1 MFISALR
8 RFGWQVRLGFAKP
21 ARHSRGFRLTT
32 LENRIAGGTV
42 FAVLFSVTACHLIN
56 DTLQALMLAI
66 YPMLRDAYALSF
78 GQIGMITLVF
88 QVVASVLQPLIGH
101 FTDRRPLPYSL
112 PLAPAFTLAGVVLLG
127 LATSYPVILVAAAAV
142 GIGSAIFHPEASRVA
157 RLASGG
163 RYGMAQSLFQVGG
176 NVGSSLGPL
185 LAAWIILPRGQGSV
199 AWFAVIALAAV
210 VILSGVGRWY
220 SHHLG
225 PKNKV
230 RAAPVTPQT
239 LSSRTVALSLLIL
252 LALMFSKFVYTSSF
266 SSFYTFYLIDHFQ
279 VPVKDAQIYL
289 FVYLGA
295 FAAGTFAGGPIGDR
309 IGRKAVIWFSILGAL
324 PFTLALPFANL
335 FWTVLLT
342 VPIGLILASAFSA
355 MVVYAQELLPGRVG
369 MISGL
374 FFGTAFGIAG
384 LAAVPLGYLAD
395 HTSITF
401 VFQLCSVLPTIGLL
415 TVFLPGSARL
425 KASR

>member
-1 MFISALR
+1 MAT
-8 RFGWQVRLGFAKP
+8 V
-21 ARHSRGFRLTT
+21 
-32 LENRIAGGTV
+32 ENRIASSTV
-42 FAVLFSVTACHLIN
+42 FAVLISVTVCHLIN
-56 DTLQALMLAI
+56 DTLQALMLAM
-66 YPMLRDAYALSF
+66 YPILRDSYALTF

-88 QVVASVLQPLIGH
+88 QVIASVLQPLIGH

-112 PLAPAFTLAGVVLLG
+112 PVAPAFSLLGLVLLG
-127 LATSYPVILVAAAAV
+127 TATSYEGILVAAAAV

-163 RYGMAQSLFQVGG
+163 RYGMAQSLFHVGG
-176 NVGSSLGPL
+176 NIGTSLGPL
-185 LAAWIILPRGQGSV
+185 LAAWVILPRGQASV
-199 AWFAVIALAAV
+199 VWFGAIALAAIG
-210 VILSGVGRWY
+210 ILSGVGRWY
-220 SHHLG
+220 SHHLR
-225 PKNKV
+225 PKNTARPIPLV
-230 RAAPVTPQT
+230 HHN
-239 LSSRTVALSLLIL
+239 LSSRTVSLSLLIL

-279 VPVKDAQIYL
+279 VSVKDAQIYL

-295 FAAGTFAGGPIGDR
+295 FATGTFAGGPIGDR

-335 FWTVLLT
+335 FWTVVLT

-384 LAAVPLGYLAD
+384 LSAVPLGYLAD

-401 VFQLCSVLPTIGLL
+401 VFQLCSVLPAIGLL
-415 TVFLPGSARL
+415 TVFLPSSEQL
-425 KASR
+425 KATR

>member
-1 MFISALR
+1 
-8 RFGWQVRLGFAKP
+8 
-21 ARHSRGFRLTT
+21 LTT
-32 LENRIAGGTV
+32 LENRIASSTV
-42 FAVLFSVTACHLIN
+42 FAVLISVTVCHMIN

-66 YPMLRDAYALSF
+66 YPMLRDSYALTF

-101 FTDRRPLPYSL
+101 YTDRRPLPYSL
-112 PLAPAFTLAGVVLLG
+112 PIAPAFTLLGLVLLG
-127 LATSYPVILVAAAAV
+127 LATSYPAILVAAGAV

-157 RLASGG
+157 RIASGG

-176 NVGSSLGPL
+176 NIGTSIGPL
-185 LAAWIILPRGQGSV
+185 LAAWIILPHGQESIV
-199 AWFAVIALAAV
+199 WFAVIALAAV
-210 VILSGVGRWY
+210 GILGGVGRWY
-220 SHHLG
+220 SHHLR
-225 PKNKV
+225 PKN
-230 RAAPVTPQT
+230 TPRPT
-239 LSSRTVALSLLIL
+239 PTVHHGLSGRTVSLSLAIL

-266 SSFYTFYLIDHFQ
+266 SSFYTFYLIDHFH
-279 VPVKDAQIYL
+279 VAVKDAQVYL

-335 FWTVLLT
+335 FWTVMLT

-401 VFQLCSVLPTIGLL
+401 VFELCSVLPAIGLL
-415 TVFLPGSARL
+415 TVFLPSSEQLKTAR
-425 KASR
+425 

>member
-1 MFISALR
+1 LSTI
-8 RFGWQVRLGFAKP
+8 
-21 ARHSRGFRLTT
+21 
-32 LENRIAGGTV
+32 ENRIASSTV
-42 FAVLFSVTACHLIN
+42 FAVLIAVTTCHLIN

-66 YPMLRDAYALSF
+66 YPILRDSYALSF
-78 GQIGMITLVF
+78 AQIGIITMVF
-88 QVVASVLQPLIGH
+88 HVTASVLQPLIGLY
-101 FTDRRPLPYSL
+101 TDRHPLPYSL
-112 PLAPAFTLAGVVLLG
+112 PLAPTFTLLGVLL
-127 LATSYPVILVAAAAV
+127 LAFATSYPAILVAAGAI

-157 RLASGG
+157 RIASGG

-176 NVGSSLGPL
+176 NIGSSLGPL
-185 LAAWIILPRGQGSV
+185 LAAWIILPRGQASMV
-199 AWFAVIALAAV
+199 WFGVIALAAIG
-210 VILSGVGRWY
+210 ILSGVGRWY
-220 SHHLG
+220 SHHLR
-225 PKNKV
+225 PKNTA
-230 RAAPVTPQT
+230 RPAPLVHHN
-239 LSSRTVALSLLIL
+239 LSSRTVSLSLLIL

-279 VPVKDAQIYL
+279 VPVKNAQIYL

-295 FAAGTFAGGPIGDR
+295 FAVGTFAGGPIGDR

-335 FWTVLLT
+335 FWTVVLT

-384 LAAVPLGYLAD
+384 LSAVPLGYLAD

-401 VFQLCSVLPTIGLL
+401 VFQLCSVLPAIGLL
-415 TVFLPGSARL
+415 TIFLPGTERMKGKPS
-425 KASR
+425 SP

>member
-1 MFISALR
+1 MAT
-8 RFGWQVRLGFAKP
+8 V
-21 ARHSRGFRLTT
+21 
-32 LENRIAGGTV
+32 ENRIASSTV
-42 FAVLFSVTACHLIN
+42 FSVLIAVTACHLMN
-56 DTLQALMLAI
+56 DTLQALLLAM
-66 YPMLRDAYALSF
+66 YPMLRDSYALTF

-88 QVVASVLQPLIGH
+88 QVTASLLQPLIGLY
-101 FTDRRPLPYSL
+101 TDRHPMPYSL
-112 PLAPAFTLAGVVLLG
+112 PLAPAFTLLGLVLLG
-127 LATSYPVILVAAAAV
+127 LATSYPVILLAAGAI

-157 RLASGG
+157 RIASGG

-176 NVGSSLGPL
+176 NIGSSIGPL
-185 LAAWIILPRGQGSV
+185 LAAWIILPHGQSSV
-199 AWFAVIALAAV
+199 LWFGAIALAAIGV
-210 VILSGVGRWY
+210 LSGVGRWY
-220 SHHLG
+220 SHHLR
-225 PKNKV
+225 PKSTA
-230 RAAPVTPQT
+230 RAMPAIGHT
-239 LSSRTVALSLLIL
+239 LSSRMVSLSLLIL
-252 LALMFSKFVYTSSF
+252 LALMFSKFVYTSAF

-295 FAAGTFAGGPIGDR
+295 FAVGTFAGGPIGDR

-335 FWTVLLT
+335 FWTVVLT

-384 LAAVPLGYLAD
+384 LERR
-395 HTSITF
+395 
-401 VFQLCSVLPTIGLL
+401 
-415 TVFLPGSARL
+415 SARL
-425 KASR
+425 SGRPHQHHLCLPALLGAAGHRPSHHLPARHGADEGHRDHLTLTPPFDAFSSFDL